1 MLQPRRL
8 REGKAMAEKHCLL
21 ILRLEGALQSWGE
34 SSKWDTREGA
44 DFPTK
49 SGIIGLL
56 GCAMG
61 LERGDPLLAEMSD
74 AVRIAVRAD
83 RGGVRM
89 IDFQTVTGSPLR
101 NAEGKPKS
109 TGNTIISNR
118 TYLQDACFT
127 VVLETDP
134 VWKEKILAALKEPK
148 WCMYLGRKNCVPSRP
163 ILEREE
169 VAFFDLE
176 EAIRCYPPSERADV
190 GMVFE
195 TEKESSARASYT
207 RPDRLLPGGRRY
219 ASRRVWRGITK
230 EEPNVSV

>member
-1 MLQPRRL
+1 MALENARRVRL
-8 REGKAMAEKHCLL
+8 SATISRIVLAAGRALMVAVSGWGMYRCRAESFQSSSAR
-21 ILRLEGALQSWGE
+21 ILG
-34 SSKWDTREGA
+34 
-44 DFPTK
+44 
-49 SGIIGLL
+49 SG
-56 GCAMG
+56 
-61 LERGDPLLAEMSD
+61 
-74 AVRIAVRAD
+74 
-83 RGGVRM
+83 

-195 TEKESSARASYT
+195 TEKESSAMASYT